1 MEKIIKQRS
10 YNLNNCEFPNDT
22 NSLLARIF
30 AARNINNLDEI
41 SSKLEFLEKYN
52 SLKDI
57 NIASKIIAKAILNN
71 KKIVIAG
78 DFDCDGATSTTV
90 AILALRKLNANVDY
104 VVPNRIKLGYG
115 LTPQLVDEAHKLDA
129 NLIITVDNGISS
141 IEGVQHA
148 KSLNIDVVITDHHLP
163 KGELPKADAIVNPNQ
178 QGCLFKSKNIAG
190 VGVIFY
196 TLCAV
201 KNDLLTEN
209 YTAANDLNMA
219 EYLDLVAIGT
229 IADVVTLD
237 KNNRI
242 LVSQGIARI
251 RQNICREGIKSLFK
265 ICKKDI
271 KTADTADI
279 GFYVAP
285 RINAA
290 GRLSDMSL
298 SVELL
303 ISDDSE
309 VTDDLANK
317 IHRLNDQRREIEK
330 LMLQEA
336 LEIANDTP
344 TDVNEQHGIVLY
356 KQSWHQGVIGILASR
371 IKDKFHRPTI
381 IFSQDS
387 NDNNI
392 LKASARSIEGY
403 HLQQGLLRINDENKN
418 LLLSFGGHSM
428 AAGLS
433 IHADNLVTF
442 TNAFNLDVKNNL
454 DSSYL
459 SKIILTDGELD
470 TQQISLNT
478 YDMVK
483 SVAPWGKDFPEPC
496 FEGTFLLHSKRIV
509 KDKHLRVSLQ
519 SICDYNICFD
529 GFMFN
534 ADVEKWS
541 DHKLGKVKIVYQLD
555 KTSFR
560 NQDELK
566 LKISYISH
574 VLN

>member
-115 LTPQLVDEAHKLDA
+115 LTPQLVDEAHKLNA

-148 KSLNIDVVITDHHLP
+148 KNLNIDVVITDHHLP

-178 QGCLFKSKNIAG
+178 QGCSFKSKNIAG

-201 KNDLLTEN
+201 KNELLTEN
-209 YTAANDLNMA
+209 YTVANDLNMA

-271 KTADTADI
+271 KTADTKDI

-303 ISDDSE
+303 ISDDPE
-309 VTDDLANK
+309 VTDDLAKK
-317 IHRLNDQRREIEK
+317 IHDLNDQRRSVEK
-330 LMLQEA
+330 QMLQEA
-336 LEIANDTP
+336 LEIANDTL
-344 TDVNEQHGIVLY
+344 TDANEQHGIVLY
-356 KQSWHQGVIGILASR
+356 KQPWHQGVIGILASR

-387 NDNNI
+387 NDSNI

-403 HLQQGLLRINDENKN
+403 HLQQGLLRINDENNN

-433 IHADNLVTF
+433 IHADNLDTF
-442 TNAFNLDVKNNL
+442 TNTFNLDVKNNI
-454 DSSYL
+454 DSNYL
-459 SKIILTDGELD
+459 SQIILTDGELE
-470 TQQISLNT
+470 THQISLNT
-478 YDMVK
+478 YDMIK

-496 FEGTFLLHSKRIV
+496 FEGTFILQSKRIV
-509 KDKHLRVSLQ
+509 KDKHLKVSLQ
-519 SICDYNICFD
+519 SISDYNSYFE

-566 LKISYISH
+566 LKINHISH
-574 VLN
+574 VSS

>member
-336 LEIANDTP
+336 LEIANDTL
-344 TDVNEQHGIVLY
+344 TDINEQHGIVLY

>member
-10 YNLNNCEFPNDT
+10 YNLNNCNFPSDT

-30 AARNINNLDEI
+30 AARNITNLDEI
-41 SSKLEFLEKYN
+41 SSKLTLLEKYN

-57 NIASKIIAKAILNN
+57 NIASEIIAKAILNN

-104 VVPNRIKLGYG
+104 IVPNRIKLGYG
-115 LTPQLVDEAHKLDA
+115 LTPKLVDEAHKLGA

-148 KSLNIDVVITDHHLP
+148 KNLNIEVVVTDHHLP
-163 KGELPKADAIVNPNQ
+163 KGELPNADAIVNPNQ

-201 KNDLLTEN
+201 KNALLTEN

-251 RQNICREGIKSLFK
+251 RQNICREGIKSLLK
-265 ICKKDI
+265 VCKKDI
-271 KTADTADI
+271 KTTDTTDI

-303 ISDDSE
+303 LSDDAE
-309 VTDDLANK
+309 TTDDLANK
-317 IHRLNDQRREIEK
+317 IHELNDQRRDVEK
-330 LMLQEA
+330 VMLQEA

-344 TDVNEQHGIVLY
+344 TDANEQHGIVLY

-371 IKDKFHRPTI
+371 IKEKFHRPTI

-403 HLQQGLLRINDENKN
+403 HLQQALLRIDEENKN

-433 IHADNLVTF
+433 INIDNLATF
-442 TNAFNLDVKNNL
+442 TEVFNLDVKNNL
-454 DSSYL
+454 DDSYV
-459 SKIILTDGELD
+459 SQVILTDGELD
-470 TQQISLNT
+470 TQQISLST
-478 YDMVK
+478 YDMIK

-496 FEGTFLLHSKRIV
+496 FEGTFLLHSKRII

-519 SICDYNICFD
+519 SICDYNRYFD

-566 LKISYISH
+566 LRINYISH
-574 VLN
+574 LPN